1 MGLNCEE
8 LSPGTGN
15 QYLCVK
21 VILHR
26 LVRQGRWSF
35 GVHLNNELIPSS
47 AAAIDRVTWLET
59 NAGIPD

>member
-1 MGLNCEE
+1 MDLNCEE

-26 LVRQGRWSF
+26 LVKQGCRSF
-35 GVHLNNELIPSS
+35 GHLNDELIPSS
-47 AAAIDRVTWLET
+47 AAAIDRIKWLET
-59 NAGIPD
+59 NDGAPD